1 MIKYIYIYIY
11 MDEPFFISINTN
23 FNVNLYDRAQRYVN
37 LCQSGDLPNDENE
50 IYVEPEEELL
60 PGIPLYPGDTINPLL
75 YNYFHMHIA
84 LRYLNTHR
92 ETYDHEQNATGGHNR
107 RKSRLHYG
115 KSIKKGRV
123 SKQQNRRSRRQL

>member
-1 MIKYIYIYIY
+1 MG
-11 MDEPFFISINTN
+11 EPFFISINTN

-37 LCQSGDLPNDENE
+37 LCQSGDLPIDEND
-50 IYVEPEEELL
+50 IYVEPDEELL
-60 PGIPLYPGDTINPLL
+60 PGIPLYPADTINPLL

-92 ETYDHEQNATGGHNR
+92 ETYDRVVQNATGGHNR
-107 RKSRLHYG
+107 RKSRLHYI
-115 KSIKKGRV
+115 KSINKRRV